1 MQNLLKLLFFSYSAE
16 DERLTFRGN
25 SLATKAMESYL
36 KLVGDSYLR
45 STLSQFVG
53 SVSLSQEECEV
64 DPLKVGNQTALQKQ
78 QKNLRSKV
86 ELAWS
91 KILTSHQNFPRYNI

>member
-1 MQNLLKLLFFSYSAE
+1 
-16 DERLTFRGN
+16 
-25 SLATKAMESYL
+25 MEAYL

-45 STLSQFVG
+45 STLGQFVG
-53 SVSLSQEECEV
+53 NISLGQEECEV

-91 KILTSHQNFPRYNI
+91 KILASHQNFPT

>member
-1 MQNLLKLLFFSYSAE
+1 
-16 DERLTFRGN
+16 
-25 SLATKAMESYL
+25 MEAYL

-53 SVSLSQEECEV
+53 NVSLSQEECEV
-64 DPLKVGNQTALQKQ
+64 DPLKVGNHTALQKQ
-78 QKNLRSKV
+78 QKNLRAKV

-91 KILTSHQNFPRYNI
+91 KILTSHQNFPR